1 MTQILLVR
9 HGQSTWNAEGRWQG
23 RADPPL
29 SALGELQARQAARL
43 IGAVDALVASP
54 LERALRTAEIIG
66 EELGVG
72 PVAIDDDLVERAVG
86 PWTGLT
92 FPEIEQGWPGALEQR
107 AWPDGFEADDELV
120 TRSLRAIRSLNER
133 HPGGTVVAVT
143 HGGVLHALERA
154 IGEPMGR
161 FSNLTG
167 RWLTV
172 RGDRLDLGDRV
183 VLAEHPT
190 GGGRVLRQ
198 PVAEPVTEQL

>member
-1 MTQILLVR
+1 VTQILLVR

-29 SALGELQARQAARL
+29 SALGEQQARQATRL

-54 LERALRTAEIIG
+54 LERARRTAEIIG

-72 PVAIDDDLVERAVG
+72 PVEVDEDLVERAVG

-107 AWPDGFEADDELV
+107 AWPEGFEEDDELV
-120 TRSLRAIRSLNER
+120 ARSLRALRDLDAR
-133 HPGGTVVAVT
+133 HCGGTVIAVT
-143 HGGVLHALERA
+143 HGGLLHALERA

-172 RGDRLDLGDRV
+172 QGDRLELGDRV
-183 VLAEHPT
+183 VLAQHPT
-190 GGGRVLRQ
+190 GGARSLLQ
-198 PVAEPVTEQL
+198 PVAQPVTEQL